1 MGTKTNK
8 GPVFDPGLC
17 RCCGVMRKCRLMNVE
32 YESFGQKEIY
42 CDMIM
47 DCFGLLVSVIVLI
60 ASFMFSKG

>member
-1 MGTKTNK
+1 MSAKANK

-42 CDMIM
+42 SDMIM
-47 DCFGLLVSVIVLI
+47 DCFGLLVSL
-60 ASFMFSKG
+60 S